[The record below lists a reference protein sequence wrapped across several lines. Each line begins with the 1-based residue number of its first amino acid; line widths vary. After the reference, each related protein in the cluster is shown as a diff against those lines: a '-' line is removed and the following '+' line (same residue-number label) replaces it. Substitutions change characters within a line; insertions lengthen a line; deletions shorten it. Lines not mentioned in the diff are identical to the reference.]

1 MAPLIEISALP
12 SQAEIFALVPKVS
25 CLLSLSCCP
34 GKGFLPGGAEGYST
48 PTSTHPWP
56 DGALLFLSLL
66 PHPSS
71 SNSTIKFYS
80 CSFSL
85 LFFCQEEL
93 WLDLCSAADPGC
105 RAGSSMKVKHSQTP
119 GTQRASPSSVLCVP
133 CSSAGHFLRQQGIS
147 PLAAAEPGKCCCR
160 KNDNLFFS
168 FSTGHQLSKG
178 CWCFLLWGAEKV
190 TSD

>member
-1 MAPLIEISALP
+1 MAPLIEISALS
-12 SQAEIFALVPKVS
+12 SQAEILALVPEAS

-34 GKGFLPGGAEGYST
+34 GKGFLPGSAAGYST
-48 PTSTHPWP
+48 ATSTHAFDDLFPHTLGPLPWP

-66 PHPSS
+66 PRPSS
-71 SNSTIKFYS
+71 SNSTINFYS

-85 LFFCQEEL
+85 LLFHQEKL
-93 WLDLCSAADPGC
+93 WLDLCSAADPGR
-105 RAGSSMKVKHSQTP
+105 RAGSSMKVEHSQTP

-160 KNDNLFFS
+160 K
-168 FSTGHQLSKG
+168 K
-178 CWCFLLWGAEKV
+178 
-190 TSD
+190 

>member
-1 MAPLIEISALP
+1 METSALP
-12 SQAEIFALVPKVS
+12 SQAEIFALVPKAS

-34 GKGFLPGGAEGYST
+34 GEGFLPGGAAGCST
-48 PTSTHPWP
+48 PTSTHPLDLCP
-56 DGALLFLSLL
+56 GQMG
-66 PHPSS
+66 HSS
-71 SNSTIKFYS
+71 SSPSYHIPLVPIPQS
-80 CSFSL
+80 SFIL
-85 LFFCQEEL
+85 APLFFFCQEKL
-93 WLDLCSAADPGC
+93 WLDLCSAADPSC
-105 RAGSSMKVKHSQTP
+105 RAGSSMKVEHSQTP

-147 PLAAAEPGKCCCR
+147 PLAAAEAGKCCCR

-168 FSTGHQLSKG
+168 FSTGRQLSKG